1 MGTIKKGKPS
11 GMEEIMKAMK
21 PTLPPSKR
29 YIRTTFNLT
38 QEAHDC
44 IKKTARLWSEK
55 NADVIAKAIS
65 LYCSKGMKKETLEE
79 MLKPHVA
86 ENKRIRKTYI
96 VEKDSLSK
104 LINFSQENDIPR
116 DLILEA
122 HFHIFKK
129 LIDGQ
134 DLSTKRV
141 YEEVLEGGYE
151 DVELGIDS
159 SLQGLKE
166 AADCMK
172 EELDAGDPMLSRL
185 SKIITELSGLV
196 GDMRTYIAEEQ
207 SVKGG

>member
-1 MGTIKKGKPS
+1 MGTIKKEKPS
-11 GMEEIMKAMK
+11 KMEEIMKAMK

-79 MLKPHVA
+79 VLKLHVA
-86 ENKRIRKTYI
+86 DNKKVRKTYI

-122 HFHIFKK
+122 HFRIFKK
-129 LIDGQ
+129 LIDAQ

-141 YEEVLEGGYE
+141 YEEVLEGEYE
-151 DVELGIDS
+151 DVQLGIES
-159 SLQGLKE
+159 SLQGLEE

-172 EELDAGDPMLSRL
+172 EELAEDDQMLLRL
-185 SKIITELSGLV
+185 SKIITELRSLV
-196 GDMRTYIAEEQ
+196 GDMRTYITEE
-207 SVKGG
+207 KAG